1 MPTQLILQCTQCG
14 KEVAPDDAYFPVS
27 NEDGFL
33 PLIHCGEC
41 SKPIWVGWQLSKAY
55 HDIYGTY
62 PSFSWKKFELDQASC
77 YYGNPPEEWMQNRE
91 MIRVIRNG

>member
-33 PLIHCGEC
+33 PLIRR
-41 SKPIWVGWQLSKAY
+41 IW
-55 HDIYGTY
+55 
-62 PSFSWKKFELDQASC
+62 
-77 YYGNPPEEWMQNRE
+77 EE
-91 MIRVIRNG
+91 